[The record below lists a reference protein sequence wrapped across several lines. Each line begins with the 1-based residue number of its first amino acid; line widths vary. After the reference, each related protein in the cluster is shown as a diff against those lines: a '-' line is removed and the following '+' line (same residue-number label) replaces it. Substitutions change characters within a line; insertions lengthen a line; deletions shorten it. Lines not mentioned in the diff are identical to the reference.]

1 MEEDC
6 DHCHAKPWKYRVSEE
21 SHTSVDRRLCESCF
35 IHAVPTLRGV
45 FDLEERRSGD
55 EGRGARRRGIA

>member
-21 SHTSVDRRLCESCF
+21 SHTSVHRRLCESCF
-35 IHAVPTLRGV
+35 IHAVPTPRGS
-45 FDLEERRSGD
+45 RRSGD